1 MSYSSA
7 NRLRLE
13 NAAEDGSR
21 RAKTAVGI
29 LDHFDR
35 TLSAILIGNNL
46 VNIAASSLG
55 SVIVILLAG
64 EQWTWVSTVVLTL
77 LVIIF
82 GETMPKIV
90 AKQNANGIALRNAY
104 AIRALSVILYPVIWL
119 VVGLVHLITRPLH
132 GDTGDGD
139 PEEAASQELQ
149 SIIETAE
156 DEDVLD
162 EDRSEL
168 LRSALDFSDISASEA
183 MTARV
188 DMVAIDI
195 DDDWDEIVRI
205 INDSSYS
212 RLPVYSGSVDNII
225 GFLYLNRFFKAMMD
239 GRPDDLR
246 AQLIPPCFV
255 YKTTRLPDVLAKLRR
270 EQKHLAVVTDE
281 FGGTLGV
288 ITMEDVLEELVG
300 DIWDETDEVENEV
313 VARPDGGYELDGAM
327 TLSDGTK
334 TSPSRSSPWTAAASS
349 ACSCSPTRPRTRT
362 NNAIWSEHP
371 ACAIFARAG
380 FLLSCV
386 RHLVPEVGKFA
397 QTAQDVAVCIRNPLV
412 CESFCTGTSI
422 KFHFS
427 LEICMNCRYNE
438 RILNL
443 FKRKISKRR
452 EPTMKFNKIVAL
464 ALALVMVFALCACG
478 GGTDTKNP
486 DDSGSTA
493 KVDTNTVSVGA
504 VVIARD
510 DVPTDEIYAFVSTI
524 FENLDAITAQ
534 HAKGAE
540 LSIEAAASVK
550 GVPYHPGAAKY
561 FEEKG
566 VKVDAV
572 KEGAGNGTAS
582 ALSFGTGGESGTYY
596 AFGGVLASFVSGKSD
611 CKVTALTSGG
621 SQANVEDL
629 TNGNVQLAFVQS
641 DVMNYAYNGQ
651 RLFDSPVTGFS
662 VVAQLYQEQVQI
674 VTTNPDIKTVADL
687 AGKKVSIGAA
697 GSGVYFNAID
707 VLNAYDLKESDISAV
722 YQSFGDS
729 AESLKDGK
737 IDAAFIVAGAP
748 TTAITDL
755 ATAGSVYLVSLDD
768 SHVQSLL
775 AASPYYTAAT
785 IKAGTY

>member
-1 MSYSSA
+1 MSIVWYFAALVVLIALSAFFSASEMSYSSA

-13 NAAEDGSR
+13 NAAEDGDR

-104 AIRALSVILYPVIWL
+104 IIRALSVILYPVIWL

-132 GDTGDGD
+132 GDAGDGD

-168 LRSALDFSDISASEA
+168 LRSALDFSDVSASEA

-281 FGGTLGV
+281 YGGTLGV
-288 ITMEDVLEELVG
+288 ITELTLKLIPKPEMNVSLILPFADVETAIASVPKIKLANLDPQSIEFMERDIVDSSAAFTGNTIFPTVVDGKEAGAYILVTLVG
-300 DIWDETDEVENEV
+300 DSEAELTAKMDRLGALAEQCGAYDTLVVWTDGLKKDVWAARSAFLTVIEADTKLLDEMDV
-313 VARPDGGYELDGAM
+313 VVPVDRIAEFLVY
-327 TLSDGTK
+327 
-334 TSPSRSSPWTAAASS
+334 
-349 ACSCSPTRPRTRT
+349 TRAT
-362 NNAIWSEHP
+362 
-371 ACAIFARAG
+371 
-380 FLLSCV
+380 
-386 RHLVPEVGKFA
+386 GKA
-397 QTAQDVAVCIRNPLV
+397 EGITIRNFGHAGDGNLHIYCCANDMALDEFKRRSKAVMDKCYAKCTEFGGQVSGEHAIGHAKKQYLV
-412 CESFCTGTSI
+412 ESAGETAFGLMQAI
-422 KFHFS
+422 KQVFDPKG
-427 LEICMNCRYNE
+427 
-438 RILNL
+438 ILN
-443 FKRKISKRR
+443 
-452 EPTMKFNKIVAL
+452 P
-464 ALALVMVFALCACG
+464 G
-478 GGTDTKNP
+478 
-486 DDSGSTA
+486 
-493 KVDTNTVSVGA
+493 KVCT
-504 VVIARD
+504 
-510 DVPTDEIYAFVSTI
+510 
-524 FENLDAITAQ
+524 
-534 HAKGAE
+534 
-540 LSIEAAASVK
+540 
-550 GVPYHPGAAKY
+550 
-561 FEEKG
+561 
-566 VKVDAV
+566 
-572 KEGAGNGTAS
+572 
-582 ALSFGTGGESGTYY
+582 
-596 AFGGVLASFVSGKSD
+596 
-611 CKVTALTSGG
+611 
-621 SQANVEDL
+621 NVEE
-629 TNGNVQLAFVQS
+629 G
-641 DVMNYAYNGQ
+641 
-651 RLFDSPVTGFS
+651 
-662 VVAQLYQEQVQI
+662 
-674 VTTNPDIKTVADL
+674 
-687 AGKKVSIGAA
+687 
-697 GSGVYFNAID
+697 
-707 VLNAYDLKESDISAV
+707 
-722 YQSFGDS
+722 
-729 AESLKDGK
+729 
-737 IDAAFIVAGAP
+737 
-748 TTAITDL
+748 
-755 ATAGSVYLVSLDD
+755 
-768 SHVQSLL
+768 
-775 AASPYYTAAT
+775 
-785 IKAGTY
+785 

>member
-1 MSYSSA
+1 MSIVWYFVALVVLIALSAFFSASEMSYSSA

-13 NAAEDGSR
+13 NAAEDGDR

-104 AIRALSVILYPVIWL
+104 IIRALSVILYPVIWL

-132 GDTGDGD
+132 GDAGDGD

-168 LRSALDFSDISASEA
+168 LRSALDFSDVSASEA

-225 GFLYLNRFFKAMMD
+225 GFLYLNRFYKAMMD

-281 FGGTLGV
+281 YGGTLGV

-300 DIWDETDEVENEV
+300 DIWDEKDVVENEV
-313 VARPDGGYELDGAM
+313 VTRPDGGYELDGAM
-327 TLSDGTK
+327 TRTFSSCSTGTRTPSTTPTAPPSAAGRSSALARSRRWATASGTK

-349 ACSCSPTRPRTRT
+349 ACSCSPTRTRTRT
-362 NNAIWSEHP
+362 RTHNAFRSM
-371 ACAIFARAG
+371 
-380 FLLSCV
+380 
-386 RHLVPEVGKFA
+386 
-397 QTAQDVAVCIRNPLV
+397 IRP
-412 CESFCTGTSI
+412 
-422 KFHFS
+422 
-427 LEICMNCRYNE
+427 
-438 RILNL
+438 
-443 FKRKISKRR
+443 
-452 EPTMKFNKIVAL
+452 
-464 ALALVMVFALCACG
+464 
-478 GGTDTKNP
+478 
-486 DDSGSTA
+486 
-493 KVDTNTVSVGA
+493 
-504 VVIARD
+504 
-510 DVPTDEIYAFVSTI
+510 
-524 FENLDAITAQ
+524 
-534 HAKGAE
+534 
-540 LSIEAAASVK
+540 
-550 GVPYHPGAAKY
+550 
-561 FEEKG
+561 
-566 VKVDAV
+566 
-572 KEGAGNGTAS
+572 
-582 ALSFGTGGESGTYY
+582 
-596 AFGGVLASFVSGKSD
+596 
-611 CKVTALTSGG
+611 
-621 SQANVEDL
+621 
-629 TNGNVQLAFVQS
+629 
-641 DVMNYAYNGQ
+641 
-651 RLFDSPVTGFS
+651 
-662 VVAQLYQEQVQI
+662 VQI
-674 VTTNPDIKTVADL
+674 LHRPDFCL
-687 AGKKVSIGAA
+687 
-697 GSGVYFNAID
+697 
-707 VLNAYDLKESDISAV
+707 
-722 YQSFGDS
+722 
-729 AESLKDGK
+729 
-737 IDAAFIVAGAP
+737 
-748 TTAITDL
+748 
-755 ATAGSVYLVSLDD
+755 LV
-768 SHVQSLL
+768 
-775 AASPYYTAAT
+775 
-785 IKAGTY
+785 